1 MSLTPQ
7 GRCGFARR
15 KNRSRSSLA
24 SVDMSKS
31 KKRLSFCEYVSS
43 LCSICSLGEKAQAQ
57 GGGCV
62 GSVSAWR
69 RGADEVWVVREVAVV
84 DGAACA
90 CGGGGDVSM
99 GMRPL

>member
-1 MSLTPQ
+1 MGTHEGRTVAGQALPLLTCPK
-7 GRCGFARR
+7 AR
-15 KNRSRSSLA
+15 NDCRSVNTFL
-24 SVDMSKS
+24 
-31 KKRLSFCEYVSS
+31 LSA
-43 LCSICSLGEKAQAQ
+43 LICSLGEKAQAQ
-57 GGGCV
+57 DGGCV
-62 GSVSAWR
+62 GSVSTWR